1 MAEQRHNMVMGT
13 ISVQLCLKV
22 VSLLIVL
29 ELIYFL
35 NSSEIPGEPSCKS
48 MISLHVKITS
58 NK

>member
-1 MAEQRHNMVMGT
+1 MVMGT